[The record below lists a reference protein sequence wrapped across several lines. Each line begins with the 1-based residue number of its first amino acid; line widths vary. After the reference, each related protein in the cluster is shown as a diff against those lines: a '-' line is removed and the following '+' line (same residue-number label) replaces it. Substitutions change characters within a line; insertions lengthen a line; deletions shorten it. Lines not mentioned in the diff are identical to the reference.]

1 MVPAVFDRAGGFRRF
16 RVLAMDE
23 KEGHGNARPSLSPKP
38 DDAELSKRLR
48 ELDRR
53 LGESRPEPQKPGAS
67 SAPVNAGFGMAMR
80 YGADFVGAVVIGAAL
95 GWGVDRLFGT
105 TPFGLIALLILGFAA
120 GVLNVM
126 RSAGIV
132 RTTPDGRSDFSSL
145 PGNEKNG
152 NGK

>member
-1 MVPAVFDRAGGFRRF
+1 MVRAVFDRAGGFRRF

-23 KEGHGNARPSLSPKP
+23 KEGRGNSRPSLSPKP
-38 DDAELSKRLR
+38 EDAELSKRLR

-53 LGESRPEPQKPGAS
+53 LDESRPAPQKPAAS
-67 SAPVNAGFGMAMR
+67 RAPVNAGFGMALR
-80 YGADFVGAVVIGAAL
+80 YGADFVGAVVVGAAL

-105 TPFGLIALLILGFAA
+105 TPFGLIALLIVGFAA

-126 RSAGIV
+126 RSAGLV
-132 RTTPDGRSDFSSL
+132 STTPEGRSDFSSL
-145 PGNEKNG
+145 PGKKNG